1 MKRFVA
7 VIITVSLLIGCVYG
21 VTYQLL
27 AQDAQGGLP
36 PLDWTQQEP
45 DGSSDLVTEDSDS
58 SSMPPADQQSSEPA
72 SEDGK
77 SSEPALED
85 SSGESGEQEQLDFP
99 LLMQEPVFGSMDA
112 SGSGLAVQQYVSLN
126 PEGASATAN
135 TNVEVS
141 LQVSAAINHFYN
153 VTLEYQIPAVMDFV
167 SVDSSASIKTI
178 TYYDASDDEL
188 GGPSSAV
195 KRMVLTLE
203 SKNPPTQPDGEFSAG
218 SSVDIS
224 INLRFPT
231 PSRLPNGAQV
241 TLYAAQL
248 SGNLG
253 ATDGEEVTTE
263 SGRPVIDYALA
274 KSWRLEKTGPA
285 SITISNN
292 PSQTSIDAT
301 YTIRLYGGNIPLKNV
316 RIEDTLPANATFV
329 SSTASVV
336 ADESVPGKLSWSF
349 EDVTTA
355 GVTFTVRLRYAI
367 SRSGSVGVQA
377 GDTAINAI
385 SVTGNPVMMQEDGA
399 YSEYTNIEGDPF
411 INKTAQCSTQ
421 FVQST
426 ARWKVDIT
434 GPATVTLSQN
444 PTLTVVT
451 AGNYTAT
458 ISGGD
463 VPLANGV
470 LVVTLPED
478 AEVIGGNYNEGVWN
492 SANRT
497 VTWSGIAL
505 ADGASY
511 SKTLSLRYPINYGVS
526 GSTAGGVWDG
536 SERNHLVSA
545 TATDP
550 DDEDVPIEFEPSS
563 DNQLTR
569 FNLSNDRWSVSKT
582 VSGTP
587 VAIKH
592 EDEGEGN
599 GNDYVQVTYNL
610 SVAGTGYTIPLK
622 NVVIVDTLPEFAEYQ
637 SDTSGITPVQATD
650 NNITTLTWNFADLT
664 ASKSFSVTVR
674 YPIKRTEA
682 GTGYIPGDKVDN
694 QLKVTADKINSADEA
709 DGAYSFSNGGVVTR
723 SYTFVA
729 AAVANP
735 TVSINV
741 KRESSGVYPKN
752 ATTKLL
758 TDKHHDVGDT
768 LTYQVNVTNPGVE
781 HLITPVI
788 TVENLPSITDYGT
801 LVLGRNISHS
811 VSYKLYF
818 TTNGTDWTE
827 YTALGALSTGTSGSI
842 DLATAG
848 LSGIRGIRF
857 EFTQDLPAGFTFTEP
872 VTLTGTVNDDAQNET
887 NYFADVKMDYKYRQF
902 ETQTVAQRSDRVGI
916 RILWDRAWISTL
928 TKARLT
934 TPSGGGFQTNSE
946 VTYRVT
952 VTNHVDL
959 GTRNLLNPVL
969 VDVLPEGFA
978 YGEITA
984 YSSSLAAAG
993 LAQPET
999 TLRKDYPA
1007 QGQTTVYWSW
1017 DEGSVLKMGETLT
1030 LEYKARIESHTGV
1043 GTHYNY
1049 LYLYAGD
1056 EFRYTTP
1063 ALSMVADTDSL
1074 APEETF
1080 GLLRAEPCATVV
1092 RETAVSQSVLW
1103 VKGELDETYSN
1114 RPAVGQTVPG
1124 GIADYL
1130 LEVRNASN
1138 VYVQTIELLD
1148 IFPYGGD
1155 TNITI
1160 GGSRGSTWGPYLISA
1175 IQAGDLEIVED
1186 VYGNRS
1192 EATLQVYYST
1202 ATNPIRKSQ
1211 SGAMIGTQEPNWSEQ
1226 PPADMSSVRSVR
1238 FVISGF
1244 TENGQNGAHDM
1255 LLKPGSKITL
1265 SWKMRT
1271 PVDTPPDEE
1280 AWNSISQITR
1290 YFNTGGN
1297 MVEMLPAEPPPVG
1310 IEVQT
1315 STKGEIGSRVWLDDN
1330 KNGIREEGEQGVNG
1344 VPTTLYQRVGSAWQA
1359 VATTMTGDTAD
1370 GAGYYLFPHL
1380 DPGQYYVAFSL
1391 TGLGYEATMPLVG
1404 DDPTVDSNGRMV
1416 AGVLRTDT
1424 ITLAEG
1430 QSIRTIDQGVN
1441 SARFILT
1448 KTANRTFFT
1457 YAGSIIEYTITVFN
1471 NGPTPLTDVT
1481 VRDAL
1486 IELDEEIA
1494 VLPVGESRTF
1504 TGSYTTTASD
1514 VQNKRVDN
1522 TATADS
1528 NETDEITASR
1538 TVSYRRQSSGG
1549 DLTGE
1554 TGNERPLIPET
1565 GGSQT
1570 RLGDDELSLHYIH
1583 RSERTWQ
1590 AKLSHI
1596 FSNLCTL
1603 FRF

>member
-7 VIITVSLLIGCVYG
+7 VIITLSLLIGCVYG
-21 VTYQLL
+21 VTYQLF

-45 DGSSDLVTEDSDS
+45 DGSSDIVTEDSGS
-58 SSMPPADQQSSEPA
+58 SSVPPTDEQSSEPA

-77 SSEPALED
+77 SSESAPKD
-85 SSGESGEQEQLDFP
+85 SSGESGEEEQLDSP
-99 LLMQEPVFGSMDA
+99 LLLQEPVFQPMDA
-112 SGSGLAVQQYVSLN
+112 SGSGLAVQQNVSLN
-126 PEGASATAN
+126 PEAASATTG
-135 TNVEVS
+135 TNVDVN

-153 VTLEYQIPAVMDFV
+153 VTLEYEIPAAMDFV
-167 SVDSSASIKTI
+167 SIDSSASIKTI
-178 TYYDASDDEL
+178 TYYNASDVEL

-203 SKNPPTQPDGEFSAG
+203 SKNPSTRPDGEFSAG

-231 PSRLPNGAQV
+231 PSRLPNGTQV

-248 SGNLG
+248 SGNIG
-253 ATDGEEVTTE
+253 DAGGEAVQAE
-263 SGRPVIDYALA
+263 SGRPVIEYALA

-292 PSQTSIDAT
+292 SAQTSIDAT

-329 SSTASVV
+329 SSTASVA
-336 ADESVPGKLSWSF
+336 ADVSVPGKLSWNF
-349 EDVTTA
+349 EDVPTT
-355 GVTFTVRLRYAI
+355 GVSFTVRLRYAI
-367 SRSGSVGVQA
+367 SRSGSAGVMA

-385 SVTGNPVMMQEDGA
+385 VVTGNPVLMQEDGE
-399 YSEYTNIEGDPF
+399 YVEYTDAQGDPF

-426 ARWKVDIT
+426 ARWKVELT

-444 PTLTVVT
+444 PTLTQVI

-470 LVVTLPED
+470 MVVTLPDD
-478 AEVIGGNYNEGVWN
+478 AEVIEGNYNGGVWN
-492 SANRT
+492 AANRT

-505 ADGASY
+505 VDGASY
-511 SKTLSLRYPINYGVS
+511 SKTLSLRYPIKYGVS
-526 GSTAGGVWDG
+526 GSAADGVWDG
-536 SERNHLVSA
+536 SERDHTVSA

-550 DDEDVPIEFEPSS
+550 DDEDVPIEFVPSS

-569 FNLSNDRWSVSKT
+569 FVLSTNRWTVSKT
-582 VSGTP
+582 LSGTP
-587 VAIKH
+587 AAINH
-592 EDEGEGN
+592 EDGGEGN
-599 GNDYVQVTYNL
+599 GNDYVEVSYNL
-610 SVAGTGYTIPLK
+610 SLTGTAYTIPLK
-622 NVVIVDTLPEFAEYQ
+622 NVVIVDTLPQYAEYQ
-637 SDTSGITPVQATD
+637 SDTSGITPVQATEND
-650 NNITTLTWNFADLT
+650 VTTLTWSFADIT
-664 ASKSFSVTVR
+664 ASKSFTVTVR
-674 YPIKRTEA
+674 YPIDRAE
-682 GTGYIPGDKVDN
+682 GTGYIPGNTVVN
-694 QLKVTADKINSADEA
+694 HLKVTADKINSDGNA
-709 DGAYSFSNGGVVTR
+709 DGAYAFSGGGEVTH
-723 SYTFVA
+723 SYKFVP

-735 TVSINV
+735 TTSINV
-741 KRESSGVYPKN
+741 RRESSGVYPKN

-788 TVENLPSITDYGT
+788 TVENLPSITDYST
-801 LVLGRNISHS
+801 LVLGRNTSHS
-811 VSYKLYF
+811 IAYELFF

-842 DLATAG
+842 DLAAAG

-857 EFTQDLPAGFTFTEP
+857 AFTQNLPAGFTFTQP
-872 VTLTGTVNDDAQNET
+872 VTLTGTVNGDAQNET

-902 ETQTVAQRSDRVGI
+902 ETQSLAQRSDRVGI

-928 TKARLT
+928 TKARVT
-934 TPSGGGFQTNSE
+934 VPSGGGFQTNSE

-969 VDVLPEGFA
+969 VDVLPEGFI

-999 TLRKDYPA
+999 TLRKDYPT
-1007 QGQTTVYWSW
+1007 QGQTAVYWSW
-1017 DEGSVLKMGETLT
+1017 DEGSVLKMGETVT

-1063 ALSMVADTDSL
+1063 ALSMVEDTDSL

-1103 VKGELDETYSN
+1103 VKGELDEAYSN

-1160 GGSRGSTWGPYLISA
+1160 GGSRGSTWGPYLISP

-1271 PVDTPPDEE
+1271 PVDTPPNQE

-1330 KNGIREEGEQGVNG
+1330 KNGIRDEGEQGVNG

-1359 VATTMTGDTAD
+1359 VATTMTGNTAD

-1391 TGLGYEATMPLVG
+1391 TGLGYEATLPLVG
-1404 DDPTVDSNGRMV
+1404 NDPTVDSNGKMV

-1430 QSIRTIDQGVN
+1430 QSVRTIDQGVN
-1441 SARFILT
+1441 SARFLIT

-1457 YAGSIIEYTITVFN
+1457 YAGSVIEYTITVFN
-1471 NGPTPLTDVT
+1471 NGPTPLTAVT

-1504 TGSYTTTASD
+1504 TGSYTTTPSD

-1538 TVSYRRQSSGG
+1538 TVSYRRPSSGG
-1549 DLTGE
+1549 EPTGE
-1554 TGNERPLIPET
+1554 TGSERPLIPET
-1565 GGSQT
+1565 GGSQMP
-1570 RLGDDELSLHYIH
+1570 LGDDELSLHNFD
-1583 RSERTWQ
+1583 RSERVWQ
-1590 AKLSHI
+1590 AKLSHL
-1596 FSNLCTL
+1596 FNSLSTL
-1603 FRF
+1603 FCF